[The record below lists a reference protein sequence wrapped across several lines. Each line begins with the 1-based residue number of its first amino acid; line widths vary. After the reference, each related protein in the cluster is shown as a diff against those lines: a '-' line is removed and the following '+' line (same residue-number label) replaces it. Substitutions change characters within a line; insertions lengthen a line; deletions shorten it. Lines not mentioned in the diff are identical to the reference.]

1 MAEKYTI
8 EDYANTPISS
18 AINPNVLVGDK
29 FKDQQLKFL
38 FLYDQMPEEDLAKYD
53 EIYLK
58 KEGITFT
65 EEMENLLNTERKKLR
80 PPISIQPGPRITET
94 NEWQNYLQ
102 TNINNPNFVPT
113 TDPDEIKR
121 IMGAEDAFFSTQGY
135 VNPEWHHVNI
145 YSKAHDLAKQG
156 ITFEEGTGTWERLKA
171 ATLPRNK
178 SARDVQS
185 IISGPVQYD
194 DFGYRLPEAEYL
206 YPGRPIGEQG
216 PIIRREYDEEGN
228 LVEAFPFN
236 APGVD
241 GGDFAEFLTRE
252 TPALA
257 GELGALKILRAW
269 RKPYQRFYK
278 SPSRKFIEWGRDA
291 AAMGGGAGFGEFTR
305 LALGYEAFTKDI
317 GMMSPDEYYWQAAKD
332 SGMLAA
338 FATAGNATI
347 TAGLAGM
354 RGAWN
359 FITNKPVP
367 DYIATRMMDLRNDYQ
382 AGLKAAG
389 IEEGSKEANAL
400 LDDLIGKT
408 PSEIKKRILQV
419 TGKNYKMFLGE
430 GSLGPDADFALSMVN
445 LMRKEG
451 LTGDMTFE
459 MLENQILQNDASR
472 LLFVQDILM
481 NTGTK
486 EGAYKAAADLGQ
498 QLGKRGGVIEQQLK
512 DEIDRTWDM
521 FENAMLNWQKGEKE
535 LLELGID
542 DITALGI
549 LPASNK
555 LPGEIGEDVALSK
568 YLFQMVDDPDSVVG
582 MMRNPQISRL
592 ALMQK
597 QYMKPVNEK
606 LNQLKDLYGGLNV
619 KITPSSPLAKE
630 IQSLFKKGKGE
641 IFRKDKQ
648 LVKWLSENINGPK
661 TAEVLEDIVN
671 IRGLRGFGEGKIGGA
686 NVSFREL
693 HEMRTKLW
701 GLENSIGGKISEPT
715 SAAIKDLIGAIDN
728 QMDLMLRK
736 AALQKKPAGEGVDA
750 FMNRTGWGKDYWDTL
765 NQFRD
770 RSEVANHRFI
780 QQLIKSGKDDPKAL
794 INSLMTGR
802 AGGTDYH
809 PVADALIHML
819 RDEAVP
825 EGLPTILQLQKAI
838 GANYKRDVIEPF
850 MSVEGKKD
858 FAAMTKAHDI
868 WMKKHGGLIKSI
880 FPEKGFEGQILR
892 PKWDDMNS
900 SINFVNRTL
909 RKREETLEKIHDE
922 FAPLFGKN
930 ADPETMILDIIRG
943 RGLEN
948 VSGAVG
954 RRQKLMQILKRN
966 GDKDLIAAVQHAARQ
981 DIYAQIVQYQG
992 GRKVI
997 DADKLNELLTK
1008 DFPLMGKNDKV
1019 VNVSFDKLYEPFL
1032 GKQTIDD
1039 LRTINAAVQYWKR
1052 AEEIGTERARATL
1065 FAKQAKGVELPVLG
1079 RLLFGPLNPYTWRLG
1094 WRERALA
1101 DKVNRFLGEIILD
1114 EKKLEK
1120 VAKQLNRKQ
1129 NVTDAVRFLNTLDSV
1144 HAYDIGRDLRALYGE
1159 SESDTAFLS
1168 DSDSPFRSQEYS
1180 NLIDEWLRTAATPT
1194 ESGILPANLR
1204 GGMSTAPLWAP
1215 PLVGATISGVASDT
1229 ANWLFPTN
1237 EEIDTEEAGT
1247 TN

>member
-1 MAEKYTI
+1 MAEEYTI
-8 EDYANTPISS
+8 EDYANTPILS

-29 FKDQQLKFL
+29 FKGPQLDFL
-38 FLYDQMPEEDLAKYD
+38 WLYDQMPEKDLAKYD
-53 EIYLK
+53 EMYLK
-58 KEGITFT
+58 TEGITFT
-65 EEMENLLNTERKKLR
+65 EEMENLLNTEKAKLQ
-80 PPISIQPGPRITET
+80 PPIPIQPGPRITET
-94 NEWQNYLQ
+94 NEWQDYLQ
-102 TNINNPNFVPT
+102 SNTDDPSFVPT
-113 TDPDEIKR
+113 TDPDEIKK
-121 IMGAEDAFFSTQGY
+121 IIGAEDAIFSTQGY
-135 VNPEWHHVNI
+135 ANPEWHFVNT
-145 YSKAHDLAKQG
+145 YSKAHELAKQG
-156 ITFEEGTGTWERLKA
+156 IPWEEGTGTWERFKA
-171 ATLPRNK
+171 SSLPRDK
-178 SARDVQS
+178 SVRDVES
-185 IISGPVQYD
+185 IVSGPVQYD
-194 DFGYRLPEAEYL
+194 DFGYRLPDAQYL

-216 PIIRREYDEEGN
+216 PIIRYQYDENGD
-228 LVEAFPFN
+228 LIEAFPFN

-241 GGDFAEFLTRE
+241 GGDFVEFLTRE

-257 GELGALKILRAW
+257 GEVGALKALRVL

-278 SPSRKFIEWGRDA
+278 SPSRKFMEWGRDA
-291 AAMGGGAGFGEFTR
+291 AAMGTGAGFGEFAR
-305 LALGYEAFTKDI
+305 LAAGYELFTKDI
-317 GMMSPDEYYWQAAKD
+317 GMMSPGEYYWQAAKD
-332 SGMLAA
+332 AGMLAA
-338 FATAGNATI
+338 FATAGNATV

-382 AGLKAAG
+382 AGLKTAG
-389 IEEGSKEANAL
+389 IEPGSKEAKAL

-408 PSEIKKRILQV
+408 PSEIRKRIEEV
-419 TGKNYKMFLGE
+419 TGANYKMFLGE
-430 GSLGPDADFALSMVN
+430 GALGPDADFAIGMMN

-512 DEIDRTWDM
+512 DEIDETWDI
-521 FENAMLNWQKGEKE
+521 FEDAILNWQKGEKE
-535 LLELGID
+535 LIELGID
-542 DITALGI
+542 DVTALGI
-549 LPASNK
+549 RPATNQ
-555 LPGEIGEDVALSK
+555 LPGEIGDDVALSK

-597 QYMKPVNEK
+597 QYMKPINEK
-606 LNQLKDLYGGLNV
+606 LNELKNVYGGLNV

-671 IRGLRGFGEGKIGGA
+671 IRGLRGFGEGGIGGA
-686 NVSFREL
+686 NVSFARL
-693 HEMRTKLW
+693 HEMRTRLW
-701 GLENSIGGKISEPT
+701 GLENSIGGKISEPS

-728 QMDLMLRK
+728 QMNLMLRK
-736 AALQKKPAGEGVDA
+736 AAKEKKPVGEGVET
-750 FMNRTGWGKDYWDTL
+750 FMNRTGWGNDYWDAL
-765 NQFRD
+765 NMFRD

-780 QQLIKSGKDDPKAL
+780 QQLVKSGKDDPKAL

-809 PVADALIHML
+809 PVADALFHML

-825 EGLPTILQLQKAI
+825 EGLPTILQMQRAV

-850 MSVEGKKD
+850 ISVEGKKD

-868 WMKKHGGLIKSI
+868 WMKKHGGLIKSV

-892 PKWDDMNS
+892 PNWDNMNS
-900 SINFVNRTL
+900 SMSFVNRTL

-930 ADPETMILDIIRG
+930 VDPETMILDIIRG

-954 RRQKLMQILKRN
+954 RRQKLMQILKNN
-966 GDKDLIAAVQHAARQ
+966 GDKDLIEAVQHATRQ
-981 DIYAQIVQYQG
+981 DIYTQIVQWKG
-992 GRKVI
+992 GKKSI

-1019 VNVSFDKLYEPFL
+1019 VNVSFDKLYKPFL

-1114 EKKLEK
+1114 PKKLEK

-1129 NVTDAVRFLNTLDSV
+1129 NVTDAVRFLNSLDSV
-1144 HAYDIGRDLRALYGE
+1144 AAYDIGRDLRVLQGD

-1168 DSDSPFRSQEYS
+1168 ESDSPFRSQEYS
-1180 NLIDEWLRTAATPT
+1180 NLIDEWLTTAATPT
-1194 ESGILPANLR
+1194 DSGIIPANLR
-1204 GGMSTAPLWAP
+1204 GATTTAPLWVP
-1215 PLVGATISGVASDT
+1215 PVVGATVSGAVSGTKD
-1229 ANWLFPTN
+1229 WLFPTN